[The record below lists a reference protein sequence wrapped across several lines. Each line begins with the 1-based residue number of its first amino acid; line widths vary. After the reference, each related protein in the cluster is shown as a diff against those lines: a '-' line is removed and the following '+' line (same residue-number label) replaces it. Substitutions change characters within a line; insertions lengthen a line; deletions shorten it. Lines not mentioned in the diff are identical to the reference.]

1 MKYIYFFSILLP
13 AFFFSSESAQ
23 AQTFTTPVVKIFDSQ
38 SFTEQYSFTPFADI
52 EGIHSMDIE
61 VVDLNDDG
69 VDEFII
75 SAGGQSAPYV
85 RVFNAQGQ
93 QLNEFLAYAEH
104 FRGGVHL
111 AVADVDND
119 GKQEIITAAQNLG
132 GPHVRIFDS
141 FGNVEGGFFAFDK
154 ELRGGVN
161 LAVGELHPM
170 DGLEIVTASGRGMNA
185 LVRVFNRYGDVL
197 YEFDPGFDGIAYGL
211 VVQVVDLEQDGVS
224 EILVS
229 AKAGYEPITKI
240 FTPDGQLKGV
250 FEAYQKSFRG
260 GVNLEFAQLRADA
273 PMEIITGAGFGGG
286 SHVRFFDHTGVP
298 IIKPNFFVFEGF
310 RGGILVESGNLLE
323 LPGQEIVVA
332 TQYIPQQGKDRHFQ
346 YIEVDVFSQIVT
358 TYEFGRV
365 RDNSKI
371 STGIVRFPTPLG
383 NFSVQRKIESKTYE
397 WSYGPRH
404 ADNYSLPNVKHNL
417 MFKWPYY
424 LHGAYWHSN
433 FGQRMSHG
441 CVNLPLEYAEKLYA
455 WAQVGAAVTV
465 LDSSRV
471 MISTSE

>member
-1 MKYIYFFSILLP
+1 MKYIYFFTICLCG
-13 AFFFSSESAQ
+13 FFLSMADAN
-23 AQTFTTPVVKIFDSQ
+23 AQTITTPVVKVFDSQ
-38 SFTEQYSFTPFADI
+38 SFTEHYSFTPFKDI
-52 EGIHSMDIE
+52 EGIHSLDIE
-61 VVDLNDDG
+61 VVDLGADG

-85 RVFNAQGQ
+85 RIFNAQGD
-93 QLNEFLAYAEH
+93 QLNEFLAYAPH

-111 AVADVDND
+111 AVADVDGD

-141 FGNVEGGFFAFDK
+141 FGNAEGGFFAFDK

-170 DGLEIVTASGRGMNA
+170 DGLEIVTASGRDMDA

-197 YEFDPGFDGIAYGL
+197 YEFNPGFEGIAYGL

-229 AKAGYEPITKI
+229 AKAGYEPTTKI
-240 FTPDGQLKGV
+240 FTPDGQLKGL
-250 FEAYQKSFRG
+250 FEAYQKNFRG

-286 SHVRFFDHTGVP
+286 SHVRFFDHTGSP
-298 IIKPNFFVFEGF
+298 IIKPDFFVFEGF
-310 RGGILVESGNLLE
+310 RGGILVESGNLLTT
-323 LPGQEIVVA
+323 LGQEIVVA
-332 TQYIPQQGKDRHFQ
+332 TQYIPEEGKDRNFQ
-346 YIEVDVFSQIVT
+346 YIEVDVASQIMK
-358 TYEFGRV
+358 TYEFGRL
-365 RDNSKI
+365 RDSSKV
-371 STGIVRFPTPLG
+371 STGLTKFPTPLG
-383 NFSVQRKIESKTYE
+383 NFSVQRKIEEKTYE
-397 WSYGPRH
+397 WSYGPQH

-417 MFKWPYY
+417 MFNWPYY

-433 FGQRMSHG
+433 FGNRMSHG
-441 CVNLPLEYAEKLYA
+441 CVNLPLDYAEKLYA

-471 MISTSE
+471 IISTNE